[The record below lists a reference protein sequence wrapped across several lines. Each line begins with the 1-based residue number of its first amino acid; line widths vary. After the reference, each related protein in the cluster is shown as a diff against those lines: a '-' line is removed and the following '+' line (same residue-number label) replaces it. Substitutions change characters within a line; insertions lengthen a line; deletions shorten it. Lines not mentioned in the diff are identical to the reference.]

1 MFAITSQFIASVD
14 LLALGTTAVDDIL
27 PYLRDL
33 LNSLNKYPDMPEN
46 YEGTGK
52 VKIWSEKL
60 DQMKATDNLSEDD
73 VRQLKLDLDSAC
85 QQFKDVV
92 CS

>member
-1 MFAITSQFIASVD
+1 
-14 LLALGTTAVDDIL
+14 
-27 PYLRDL
+27 
-33 LNSLNKYPDMPEN
+33 MPES
-46 YEGTGK
+46 YEGTEK
-52 VKIWSEKL
+52 VKNWSDKL
-60 DQMKATDNLSEDD
+60 SEMKATDNLSEDD

>member
-1 MFAITSQFIASVD
+1 MPAAYQGTAKVDEWSKILSAKKAS
-14 LLALGTTAVDDIL
+14 
-27 PYLRDL
+27 
-33 LNSLNKYPDMPEN
+33 
-46 YEGTGK
+46 
-52 VKIWSEKL
+52 
-60 DQMKATDNLSEDD
+60 DNLTEDE